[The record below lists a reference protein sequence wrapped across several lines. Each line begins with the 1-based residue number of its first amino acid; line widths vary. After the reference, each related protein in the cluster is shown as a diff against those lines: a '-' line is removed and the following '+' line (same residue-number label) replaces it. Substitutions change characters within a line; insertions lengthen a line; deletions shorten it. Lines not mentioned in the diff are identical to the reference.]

1 MHVLGLD
8 SPKGKYGVR
17 DGKQVWTVMPGIT
30 GEVRW
35 EKGKIIPSG
44 FSEGFSLWLLLSS
57 SVRT

>member
-8 SPKGKYGVR
+8 SPKGTCGVK
-17 DGKQVWTVMPGIT
+17 DGEQVWTVMPGIT

-44 FSEGFSLWLLLSS
+44 SSEGFPLWLLLSS